1 MLKLQNVIKPI
12 GVGVTIPHL
21 VELSNGLKYVLKFP
35 GNPEGEK
42 ALINEF
48 ICYELALMLD
58 LPIIESSVIEIDFST
73 VSGLD
78 CVHSSIIQRNGLGF
92 ASLYN
97 TRANPIN
104 TPSIIKLA
112 HNSCELYKI
121 IIFDFLIGNT
131 DRNKGNLL
139 YDSKFKKI
147 NIIDHTHVF
156 SIGTLWN
163 TNELTRRLGEPFSID
178 DAHHYNFENYLQFKN
193 YRIECS
199 SSIKRFIQ
207 KISLIRKDDLERII
221 NKCRNIWIFDE
232 NDVISLCNYLW
243 DRITRLDEI
252 LNLLNLNKEG
262 VQIT

>member
-1 MLKLQNVIKPI
+1 MLKLLNIIKPI

-21 VELSNGLKYVLKFP
+21 VELTNGSKYVLKFP

-48 ICYELALMLD
+48 ICYELAMLLE
-58 LPIIESSVIEIDFST
+58 LPIIESTIVDIDFST
-73 VSGLD
+73 ANGVD
-78 CVHSSIIQRNGLGF
+78 CIEKSIILKNGMGF

-97 TRANPIN
+97 TKANPIN

-112 HNSCELYKI
+112 HNSCDLYKI
-121 IIFDFLIGNT
+121 IIFDFIVGNT

-139 YDSKFKKI
+139 YDSKYKKL

-163 TNELTRRLGEPFSID
+163 STELRRRIGEPFNID
-178 DAHHYNFENYLQFKN
+178 EAHKYNFENYLQFKN

-199 SSIKRFIQ
+199 TCIKRFI
-207 KISLIRKDDLERII
+207 RKLETLTRDDLLNII
-221 NKCRNIWIFDE
+221 NKCRITWNIE
-232 NDVISLCNYLW
+232 QYDVISICDYLW
-243 DRITRLDEI
+243 DRINRLNEI
-252 LNLLNLNKEG
+252 LNLLNLNREG
-262 VQIT
+262 VQTI